1 MVAPTPGK
9 LPWCFMLLSPG
20 HFTFSSTEIILLL
33 LNVGFFFP
41 PHGHFWRISFSIKMS
56 IFIVVSCCT
65 EQLVGKWVFCLILCG
80 ALLPLV
86 FRTMLWPDGS
96 DATSFIPGSALT
108 AANRN
113 ITFCLSHCALHLQK
127 LLTASGFCQ
136 DWTLPPLL
144 SLVLWCG
151 LYMNSVLLFFF
162 FFKLLQIFLDFFP

>member
-1 MVAPTPGK
+1 
-9 LPWCFMLLSPG
+9 ML
-20 HFTFSSTEIILLL
+20 
-33 LNVGFFFP
+33 GFFS

-136 DWTLPPLL
+136 DWTLSPLL
-144 SLVLWCG
+144 SLVL
-151 LYMNSVLLFFF
+151 
-162 FFKLLQIFLDFFP
+162 